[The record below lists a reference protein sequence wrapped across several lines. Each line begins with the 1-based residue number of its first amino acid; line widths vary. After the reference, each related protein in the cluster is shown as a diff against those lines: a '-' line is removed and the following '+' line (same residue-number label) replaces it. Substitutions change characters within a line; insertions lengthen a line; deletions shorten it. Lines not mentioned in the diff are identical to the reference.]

1 VAEDWRL
8 TVRLHGDH
16 GGRLLQALHG
26 HEVEVEDEVRSR
38 YGDRIAVGGD
48 GSRVFLYADTEAAA
62 REAEQVVK
70 DLLAAQHVSGQFKL
84 DCWHHL
90 EERWEDASVPLPTTA
105 TAKQAEHAR
114 LEAEETAEARAT
126 GVAAWEVRIELA
138 SHHDAHALAEQLE
151 GEGFTQI
158 VRRWQ
163 YLLIGTANEDDAHTL
178 AQRLQGELPAG
189 ARIEVE
195 PGGGLAWQLS
205 PRNPFA
211 VFGGF
216 AS

>member
-1 VAEDWRL
+1 MLCRRRRTRSSCPLGIDRNKDQNAED
-8 TVRLHGDH
+8 T
-16 GGRLLQALHG
+16 
-26 HEVEVEDEVRSR
+26 
-38 YGDRIAVGGD
+38 
-48 GSRVFLYADTEAAA
+48 
-62 REAEQVVK
+62 
-70 DLLAAQHVSGQFKL
+70 
-84 DCWHHL
+84 
-90 EERWEDASVPLPTTA
+90 
-105 TAKQAEHAR
+105 
-114 LEAEETAEARAT
+114 RAPQ
-126 GVAAWEVRIELA
+126 RRRP
-138 SHHDAHALAEQLE
+138 EQLE

-163 YLLIGTANEDDAHTL
+163 YLLIGTADEDDGHTL

>member
-1 VAEDWRL
+1 M
-8 TVRLHGDH
+8 
-16 GGRLLQALHG
+16 
-26 HEVEVEDEVRSR
+26 
-38 YGDRIAVGGD
+38 
-48 GSRVFLYADTEAAA
+48 
-62 REAEQVVK
+62 
-70 DLLAAQHVSGQFKL
+70 
-84 DCWHHL
+84 
-90 EERWEDASVPLPTTA
+90 PLPTTA

-126 GVAAWEVRIELA
+126 GVATWEVRIELA

-163 YLLIGTANEDDAHTL
+163 YLLIGTADEDDAHTL